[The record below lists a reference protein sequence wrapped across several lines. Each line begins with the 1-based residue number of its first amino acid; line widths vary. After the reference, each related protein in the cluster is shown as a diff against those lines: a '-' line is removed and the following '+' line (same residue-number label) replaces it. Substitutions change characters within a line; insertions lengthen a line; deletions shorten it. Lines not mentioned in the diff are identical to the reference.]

1 MAKGRE
7 YAEKL
12 VGPLDRSF
20 YSKQSDVAEK
30 TIQTNWDDIQ
40 NQYKNLQEKL
50 KREQEIANR
59 NFAEGLVGVSEGS
72 NARMSAATD
81 NLARSG
87 LIASGMKDI
96 IRQNDTITKGAEVLD
111 LLEKTGDV
119 NVALAENLSEANKT
133 AVEKQ
138 NELSGKLAD
147 TLGDIGAADTAT
159 QMAYNKGLA
168 EIGEAMEAREANN
181 ALEKAKREAE
191 AQARSYSTKEQD
203 DELEEFYR
211 RRAIISILNG
221 VNPEDGSSLDLDDN
235 KKAMILSVMYDI
247 GNSKDVIDAYNTNL
261 ERGRIA
267 ENYDEE
273 YKKALENKQKVG
285 SQDTFENYKEK
296 VVLNSDANY
305 LFLDGLMSTTNDD
318 GLKVYSEDDS
328 MNLDEDRY
336 TLIAYLK
343 GWKGYS
349 EEDAQKALK
358 RLVKTGKINHP
369 YAVDG
374 STVFTTE
381 GSMRSKIA
389 EHPEQVTVKLSEL
402 KKLYNEYG
410 GSKTSTVDYDN
421 LVDFTANR
429 DFQEGTIE
437 ANKEFNKVREIGVK
451 GLTYEDLAELLY
463 GSR

>member
-1 MAKGRE
+1 MAKGRD

-59 NFAEGLVGVSEGS
+59 DFAEGLVKVSEGS
-72 NARMSAATD
+72 NDRMSAATD

-87 LIASGMKDI
+87 LTASGMKDI
-96 IRQNDTITKGAEVLD
+96 IRQNDTTTKGEEVLD
-111 LLEKTGDV
+111 LLEKSGDV
-119 NVALAENLSEANKT
+119 NVALAESLSEANKT
-133 AVEKQ
+133 ATDKQ
-138 NELSGKLAD
+138 NELAGKLAD
-147 TLGDIGAADTAT
+147 TLGDIGAADTSA

-168 EIGEAMEAREANN
+168 NIGEAMEAREANN

-221 VNPEDGSSLDLDDN
+221 VNPEDGSSLDIDDN
-235 KKAMILSVMYDI
+235 QKAMILSVMYDI

-267 ENYDEE
+267 DNYDEE

-285 SQDTFENYKEK
+285 SQETFDNYKEN
-296 VVLNSDANY
+296 VVLNSDASY
-305 LFLDGLMSTTNDD
+305 LFLDGLMSTTNAD
-318 GLKVYSEDDS
+318 GTKVYSEDDA

-358 RLVKTGKINHP
+358 RLVKSTKVSHP
-369 YAVDG
+369 YP
-374 STVFTTE
+374 SYSNSEFTTE
-381 GSMRSKIA
+381 GSLRSKVSNN
-389 EHPEQVTVKLSEL
+389 PEKITVKLSEL
-402 KKLYNEYG
+402 KDLYKEYG
-410 GSKTSTVDYDN
+410 GSKDSTIDYNN